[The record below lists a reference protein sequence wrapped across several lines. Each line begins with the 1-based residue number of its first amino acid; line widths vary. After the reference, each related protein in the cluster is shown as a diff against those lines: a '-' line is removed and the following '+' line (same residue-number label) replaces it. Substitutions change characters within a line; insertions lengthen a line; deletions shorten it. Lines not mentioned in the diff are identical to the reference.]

1 MSREKGQAL
10 VLFALFIVVLLGFIG
25 LAIDVGRVYVAIGSL
40 RRAVDAASLGA
51 ASQFREGRT
60 IIEMTDMATQ
70 IMNMNGVSPASIV
83 VEDCEHA
90 VIPGDAV
97 LCVTPRRKY
106 VRVTASANV
115 QMTFLRVISINQF
128 SISANAVSEAAS
140 LDVVLVIDISES
152 MAHYQGDHLSDTPPH
167 HDGDQ
172 FDPSVCNPTK
182 SCQPF
187 EKVRTAANDF
197 VNRILD
203 MPTAQESDRL
213 AIVYFSN
220 GWQSDPVKYS
230 FGNNNGA
237 TDVVSPGWMNDAS
250 TAHAAVNSLKVFQ
263 PPDCATNPPAGTCL
277 QYNSGIFQGIDCP
290 AYRLSNPNDP
300 SSCTTTNTGGA
311 LTLAGNMFAQASR
324 PDALW
329 VVIFLSDGA
338 ANASNATTG
347 HIYGYCPT
355 TDWTSPFCRDL
366 LADPLNLNSHH
377 NGTSDPLHYDAD
389 DYARDSADFVGC
401 AQTDLRELCASS
413 HLPSGGQGALVFTI
427 GLGNQVTKRYP
438 GDDMPA
444 GVALLRY
451 IAAVGG
457 GSDPINIPAS
467 DPCHEYN
474 IAMDWQSNC
483 GNYYYD
489 ATGNKLIPV
498 FEEIASR
505 IFTRISR

>member
-1 MSREKGQAL
+1 MCREKGQAL

-25 LAIDVGRVYVAIGSL
+25 LAIDAGRIYVAIGTL

-51 ASQFREGRT
+51 ASQFREGRDIT
-60 IIEMTDMATQ
+60 QMTAMATQ
-70 IMNMNGVSPASIV
+70 IMNMNGVNPTSIV

-90 VIPGDAV
+90 VISNDSV
-97 LCVTPRRKY
+97 LCVSPRRKY

-115 QMTFLRVISINQF
+115 QMTFLRMININQI
-128 SISANAVSEAAS
+128 SISANSVGEAAS

-152 MAHYQGDHLSDTPPH
+152 MAQYQTDHLSDTPPH
-167 HDGDQ
+167 HAGDQ
-172 FDPSVCNPTK
+172 FDPSVCNPTN

-187 EKVRTAANDF
+187 EKVRAAANSF
-197 VNRILD
+197 VDRILD
-203 MPTAQESDRL
+203 LPPAQESDRL
-213 AIVYFSN
+213 SIVYFSN
-220 GWQSDPVKYS
+220 GWQSDPVKFP

-237 TDVVSPGWMNDAS
+237 TDVVSPGWMTDAA
-250 TAHAAVNSLKVFQ
+250 TAHTAVNSLKVFQ
-263 PPDCATNPPAGTCL
+263 PPTCNPDGINPPAGTCL
-277 QYNSGIFQGIDCP
+277 QYNSTVFQGIECP
-290 AYRLSNPNDP
+290 AYRNSDPNDP
-300 SSCTTTNTGGA
+300 SSCTTTNSGGA

-338 ANASNATTG
+338 ANASNASPG
-347 HIYGYCPT
+347 HSYGYCPT
-355 TDWTSPFCRDL
+355 SDWDSPFCRDL
-366 LADPLNLNSHH
+366 SASTRH

-401 AQTDLRELCASS
+401 WQTSPASGCTY
-413 HLPSGGQGALVFTI
+413 LPSGGQGALIFTI
-427 GLGNQVTKRYP
+427 GLGNQVTKSYS
-438 GDDMPA
+438 GEYPA

-451 IAAVGG
+451 IAAVGDDG
-457 GSDPINIPAS
+457 DPATDLCSGYTSNMTA
-467 DPCHEYN
+467 
-474 IAMDWQSNC
+474 WQTNC

-498 FEEIASR
+498 FEDIASR

>member
-1 MSREKGQAL
+1 MRREKGQAL
-10 VLFALFIVVLLGFIG
+10 ILFAIFIVVLLGFIG
-25 LAIDVGRVYVAIGSL
+25 LAIDVGRIYVAIGSL

-60 IIEMTDMATQ
+60 ISEMTAMATQ

-83 VEDCEHA
+83 VEDCPHA
-90 VIPGDAV
+90 VISGDPV
-97 LCVTPRRKY
+97 LCVSPRRKY

-115 QMTFLRVISINQF
+115 QMTFLRVININQL
-128 SISANAVSEAAS
+128 SISANAIGEAAS

-152 MAHYQGDHLSDTPPH
+152 MAQYQSDHPTDTPPH
-167 HDGDQ
+167 HAGDQ
-172 FDPSVCNPTK
+172 FDPSVCNADN

-187 EKVRTAANDF
+187 EKVRAAANDF
-197 VNRILD
+197 VDRILD
-203 MPTAQESDRL
+203 LPIAQESDRL

-230 FGNNNGA
+230 YGNNNGA
-237 TDVVSPGWMNDAS
+237 TDVVSPGWMTDKA

-263 PPDCATNPPAGTCL
+263 PPACNPNGIAPIAGTCL
-277 QYNSGIFQGIDCP
+277 LYDSGNFQGIECP
-290 AYRLSNPNDP
+290 AYRNSDPNDP
-300 SSCTTTNTGGA
+300 SSCTTTNTGGG
-311 LTLAGNMFAQASR
+311 LTLAGNMFADQSR

-338 ANASNATTG
+338 ANASNATSG
-347 HIYGYCPT
+347 HTYGYCPDS
-355 TDWTSPFCRDL
+355 DWDSPFCRDL
-366 LADPLNLNSHH
+366 FASTRHV
-377 NGTSDPLHYDAD
+377 GSSDPLHYDAD

-401 AQTDLRELCASS
+401 YQTNPAPACAY
-413 HLPSGGQGALVFTI
+413 LPHGGQGALIFTI
-427 GLGNQVTKRYP
+427 GLGNQVTKNYP
-438 GDDMPA
+438 GGDLPA

-451 IAAVGG
+451 IAAAGDDG
-457 GSDPINIPAS
+457 NPATDLCS
-467 DPCHEYN
+467 GYYGN
-474 IAMDWQSNC
+474 MAGWQTNC